1 MEKTREKTLV
11 KTREKTRVK
20 TDTAI
25 LRLLRERP
33 ELSMAELAESLGRV
47 PSTVE
52 RAIRKLRESGHLQ
65 RIGPD
70 KGGHWQV
77 IE

>member
-1 MEKTREKTLV
+1 MKAETPEKAREKTREKT
-11 KTREKTRVK
+11 
-20 TDTAI
+20 DAAI
-25 LRLLRERP
+25 LRLHREPP
-33 ELSMAELAESLGRV
+33 ELIIAELAESLGRV

-52 RAIRKLRESGHLQ
+52 RAIRKRRESSHLQ

-70 KGGHWQV
+70 RGGLWQV